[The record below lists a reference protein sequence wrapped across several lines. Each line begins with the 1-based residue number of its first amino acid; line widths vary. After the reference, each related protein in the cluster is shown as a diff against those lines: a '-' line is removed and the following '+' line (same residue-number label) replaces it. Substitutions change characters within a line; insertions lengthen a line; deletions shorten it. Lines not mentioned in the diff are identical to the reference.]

1 MLTLLSAAALT
12 ISSVMALTIY
22 YPIAAVSRM
31 APSEIEFRITSDDQ
45 VKNVKQLIKNI
56 SSDIDGISFIKTD
69 IYKVVSSANQ
79 LPVEY
84 SLGTAKGDADN
95 ESIPREAGFECIA
108 YTDYINLLQAQ
119 GKEDTIASIPQ
130 LDENECIYVKYQPNS
145 DGKSEV
151 GNTYP
156 LVIGNATIPIT
167 VKKVTLENPIS
178 FANSIGTMIVSDMVY
193 EQIKSSAIPDL
204 SVLSINGEVIEDNE
218 KLYEGINNILD
229 NSPYLQGH
237 SHKVNELFEQNSST
251 FLLIGFLVI
260 LFFIATGS
268 ILYFNNVVAVS
279 DTKADYEIL
288 MKMGYT
294 NKGIKKIIRK
304 QIMTFFAIPFIL
316 GLLDCFFATV
326 VYKTGLMQNL
336 LGNSLIQYAPVV
348 LAVALTAMI
357 YLIYYWLTVHTCYK
371 TIFNS

>member
-1 MLTLLSAAALT
+1 
-12 ISSVMALTIY
+12 
-22 YPIAAVSRM
+22 
-31 APSEIEFRITSDDQ
+31 
-45 VKNVKQLIKNI
+45 
-56 SSDIDGISFIKTD
+56 
-69 IYKVVSSANQ
+69 
-79 LPVEY
+79 
-84 SLGTAKGDADN
+84 
-95 ESIPREAGFECIA
+95 
-108 YTDYINLLQAQ
+108 
-119 GKEDTIASIPQ
+119 
-130 LDENECIYVKYQPNS
+130 
-145 DGKSEV
+145 
-151 GNTYP
+151 
-156 LVIGNATIPIT
+156 
-167 VKKVTLENPIS
+167 
-178 FANSIGTMIVSDMVY
+178 MIISDMVY
-193 EQIKSSAIPDL
+193 EQIKSSAIPAF
-204 SVLSINGEVIEDNE
+204 SILSINGEAVEDNE

-294 NKGIKKIIRK
+294 NKGMKKIIRK
-304 QIMTFFAIPFIL
+304 QIMTFFSIPFIL
-316 GLLDCFFATV
+316 GLLDCFFATL

-336 LGNSLIQYAPVV
+336 LGNSLIQYIPVA